1 MTHLLKRLERSRA
14 RARSLLLLRSAL
26 WSALVACGSYLVLH
40 LVALLWPF
48 LWRLL
53 PAWGWAV
60 LIFAAAL
67 TISSVWALL
76 RTPGLL
82 ELARRA
88 DRDFGLQERVS
99 TALELARA
107 PASAGAE
114 GEMAAALLAD
124 AARHAPAI
132 EPQRLV
138 PLRFPRV
145 GWWLVGLASVLVAL
159 DVVGPQLFP
168 GSPIESEVAS
178 PLNAAE
184 RSAAVADLRRTAD
197 LLGGEAEE
205 RKDPYLGALA
215 QAFDDLGQRVAS
227 GALDRA
233 ATERELG
240 RLLDH
245 VERAYE
251 GELSPFGRAASEPKS
266 PEAGVP
272 TPPPG
277 TAAQAQ
283 GSPAAREPSSPRS
296 AESGT
301 DSSTERDPSSLSDL
315 LGELGRVEA
324 SLQRAGSK
332 REANAGR
339 ITAVDYAEFGPYITP
354 ESLERLKREREEREA
369 QQARAGQPVG
379 AAQEADRGPGDLAGE
394 GVQPLAG
401 ESAVPEALGTAATRR
416 EQVRL
421 PDSPARA
428 GERVRLERAPD
439 VQFSEVAKGE
449 RPSGAAWRARREAEV
464 RREQLGPR
472 ERTLAS
478 CYFSRDGS

>member
-1 MTHLLKRLERSRA
+1 M
-14 RARSLLLLRSAL
+14 LLRGAL
-26 WSALVACGSYLVLH
+26 WSALAAGGSYLVLY
-40 LVALLWPF
+40 LVAL
-48 LWRLL
+48 WRPL
-53 PAWGWAV
+53 PLPTWVWAA

-67 TISSVWALL
+67 TVSSVWALL
-76 RTPGLL
+76 RTPSLL

-88 DRDFGLQERVS
+88 DRSFGLQERVS

-107 PASAGAE
+107 PSFTGAE
-114 GEMAAALLAD
+114 GEMAVALLAD

-145 GWWLVGLASVLVAL
+145 GWWLVGLASGLVVLE
-159 DVVGPQLFP
+159 VVGPQLFP
-168 GSPIESEVAS
+168 GSQIESERVAS
-178 PLNAAE
+178 RLNAVE
-184 RSAAVADLRRTAD
+184 RRAAVADIRRTAN

-215 QAFDDLGQRVAS
+215 QAFDDLGRRVAS

-233 ATERELG
+233 ATERELD
-240 RLLDH
+240 RLLGH
-245 VERAYE
+245 VARAYE
-251 GELSPFGRAASEPKS
+251 GEPSPFGTASAQAAGIP
-266 PEAGVP
+266 A
-272 TPPPG
+272 PPPG
-277 TAAQAQ
+277 AAAQAQ
-283 GSPAAREPSSPRS
+283 GSPAAGKEPSAPPS
-296 AESGT
+296 AERGT
-301 DSSTERDPSSLSDL
+301 DSSTEGDTTSLGDL
-315 LGELGRVEA
+315 LGELGQVEA
-324 SLQRAGSK
+324 NLQRASSE
-332 REANAGR
+332 REANEGR

-379 AAQEADRGPGDLAGE
+379 AAEEANRGPGDLAGE

-401 ESAVPEALGTAATRR
+401 EDAAPEALTTATRR

-421 PDSPARA
+421 PDGRAGA

-439 VQFSEVAKGE
+439 AQFSEVAEGE
-449 RPSGAAWRARREAEV
+449 RPSGTAWRARREAEL

-472 ERTLAS
+472 ERALAS
-478 CYFSRDGS
+478 RYFSRGGSGTVRP